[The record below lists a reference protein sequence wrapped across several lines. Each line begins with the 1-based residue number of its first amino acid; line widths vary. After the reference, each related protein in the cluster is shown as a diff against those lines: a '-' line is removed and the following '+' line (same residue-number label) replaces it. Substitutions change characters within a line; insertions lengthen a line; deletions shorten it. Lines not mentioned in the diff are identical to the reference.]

1 MNKKRSKL
9 DELNEL
15 YEKQTY
21 TEKQLS
27 KFRKLREKWIEE
39 FNNLDEKTKEET
51 NNETNKE
58 TKIIE
63 ESKSGPDP
71 ILWFESIESDIPII
85 EYGKLI
91 GFTKIYGKRTAIRES
106 DFENGY
112 DWKVVHKNGKPHS
125 MKKVKYSKVINNE

>member
-21 TEKQLS
+21 TEEQLS
-27 KFRKLREKWIEE
+27 EFGKLRKKWIEE
-39 FNNLDEKTKEET
+39 FNNLDEKTKEEI
-51 NNETNKE
+51 NKE

-63 ESKSGPDP
+63 ESKNSPAP
-71 ILWFESIESDIPII
+71 ILWFEDIECEIPVI
-85 EYGKLI
+85 EQGKLT

-112 DWKVVHKNGKPHS
+112 DWKVVNKNGKPHS
-125 MKKVKYSKVINNE
+125 MKKVKCSTGTNNE